1 MSVFKHITSVVFL
14 GIVLLLMMVAF
25 YFFLDKI
32 QSKVQ
37 LGKLLSKEGIKIA
50 VALIMSLVVFLLGV
64 KIYSIFIWLFQWQLY
79 CESFSKVWK
88 FSYLLCTIIILNS
101 ANLKQLVGW
110 FKMNNEEKIIFWM
123 LNGKRKMIR
132 RIVFTIKIIKL
143 ERWFLY
149 EYE

>member
-1 MSVFKHITSVVFL
+1 MLMSVFKHITSVVFL

-64 KIYSIFIWLFQWQLY
+64 KIYSIFI
-79 CESFSKVWK
+79 
-88 FSYLLCTIIILNS
+88 
-101 ANLKQLVGW
+101 
-110 FKMNNEEKIIFWM
+110 
-123 LNGKRKMIR
+123 
-132 RIVFTIKIIKL
+132 
-143 ERWFLY
+143 
-149 EYE
+149 

>member
-64 KIYSIFIWLFQWQLY
+64 KIYSIFI
-79 CESFSKVWK
+79 
-88 FSYLLCTIIILNS
+88 
-101 ANLKQLVGW
+101 
-110 FKMNNEEKIIFWM
+110 
-123 LNGKRKMIR
+123 
-132 RIVFTIKIIKL
+132 
-143 ERWFLY
+143 
-149 EYE
+149 